1 MKISAYS
8 NQIED
13 ILINAEKYHSAYYQ
27 AEKFRGPGLYFHRRS
42 LEARKTEKI
51 ETFLEYVYA
60 TLASWGMHRM
70 GKGGSK
76 MQSFE
81 IFLASV
87 MTVKK
92 LIDEAETIDFRNVKS
107 SDWLLLEEI
116 FRSINVMASGTSLVG
131 NSKVMAHLLPNI
143 VPPIDREHTLK
154 YLRGNANIRN
164 DLEFEWRL
172 MYEII
177 GNFFVPIACDITFLR
192 NAKTWINDQ
201 SSFPWDTSVLKVI
214 DNLVIGIKK

>member
-8 NQIED
+8 NQIRD
-13 ILINAEKYHSAYYQ
+13 ILKNAEKYHSAFYQ
-27 AEKFRGPGLYFHRRS
+27 AEKFRGPSLYFHRRS
-42 LEARKTEKI
+42 LEARKTEKF
-51 ETFLEYVYA
+51 ETFIEYIYA

-76 MQSFE
+76 MQSFD

-92 LIDEAETIDFRNVKS
+92 LIDEAKSIDFRNMKN
-107 SDWLLLEEI
+107 WFLLEKI
-116 FRSINVMASGTSLVG
+116 FQNINVMRSGTSLVG

-143 VPPIDREHTLK
+143 VPPIDREHTLR
-154 YLRGNANIRN
+154 YLRGNTNIRN
-164 DLEFEWRL
+164 DLDFEWKL

-177 GNFFVPIACDITFLR
+177 GNFFIPVACDIKFLR
-192 NAKTWINDQ
+192 KANTWINNQ

-214 DNLVIGIKK
+214 DNLVIGKKK